1 MMPMEEWI
9 VRLENVGK
17 IYTMDKVQVPALRGI
32 SFEIYKRE
40 FISVMGPS
48 GSGKST
54 VMNLIGCLDRPT
66 SGAVYIDGKN
76 VSRLSENKLA
86 EMRRK
91 KVGFIFQQFN
101 LIPRLNALENVELPM
116 WFAGV
121 TREKRSRQATELL
134 RAVGLE
140 HRLKHRPT
148 ELSGGERQRVA
159 VARALANSPEIILAD
174 EPTGN
179 LDSKSGEEIIA
190 LLQRLNEEEGKTVV
204 IVTHELE
211 FGRKAQRMIMLRDGL
226 IERIEVKK

>member
-9 VRLENVGK
+9 VRLENVSK

-66 SGAVYIDGKN
+66 SGEVYIDGKN

-121 TREKRSRQATELL
+121 AREKRSRQAMELL
-134 RAVGLE
+134 GAVGLE

>member
-1 MMPMEEWI
+1 M
-9 VRLENVGK
+9 VRLENVSK
-17 IYTMDKVQVPALRGI
+17 IYTMDKVQVPVLHGI
-32 SFEIYKRE
+32 SLEIYKGE
-40 FISVMGPS
+40 FVSVMGPS

-54 VMNLIGCLDRPT
+54 IMNLIGCLDRPT
-66 SGAVYIDGKN
+66 RGEVYLDGKN
-76 VSRLSENKLA
+76 VSKLSEDKLA

-91 KVGFIFQQFN
+91 KIGFVFQQFN

-121 TREKRSRQATELL
+121 VKAKRTSRAGELL

-140 HRLKHRPT
+140 HRLKHKPT

-159 VARALANSPEIILAD
+159 IARALANNPEIILAD

-179 LDSKSGEEIIA
+179 LDMKSGEEIIN
-190 LLQRLNEEEGKTVV
+190 LLQKLNAEGRTVL

-211 FGRKAQRMIMLRDGL
+211 YARRAQRMIKLRDGL
-226 IERIEVKK
+226 IEGIEVGK

>member
-1 MMPMEEWI
+1 MMHMEEWI

-134 RAVGLE
+134 GAVGLE

-226 IERIEVKK
+226 IERIEVNK

>member
-1 MMPMEEWI
+1 MMHMEEWI

-226 IERIEVKK
+226 IERIEVNK

>member
-9 VRLENVGK
+9 VRLENVSK
-17 IYTMDKVQVPALRGI
+17 IYTMDKVQVPALRGV
-32 SFEIYKRE
+32 SLEIYKRE

-66 SGAVYIDGKN
+66 SGEVYIDGKN

-121 TREKRSRQATELL
+121 AREKRSRQATELL

>member
-1 MMPMEEWI
+1 MEI
-9 VRLENVGK
+9 VRLENASK
-17 IYTMDKVQVPALRGI
+17 TYTMDKVQVPALRGI
-32 SFEIYKRE
+32 NLEIYRGE
-40 FISVMGPS
+40 FVSIMGPS

-66 SGAVYIDGKN
+66 GGEIYLDGKN
-76 VSRLSENKLA
+76 VSKLSENKLA
-86 EMRRK
+86 EIRRK
-91 KVGFIFQQFN
+91 KVGFVFQQFN

-121 TREKRSRQATELL
+121 ARAKRTSKASELL

-140 HRLKHRPT
+140 HRIKHRPA

-159 VARALANSPEIILAD
+159 IARALANSPEIILAD
-174 EPTGN
+174 EATGN

-190 LLQRLNEEEGKTVV
+190 LLQKLNEEEGKTII

-211 FGRKAQRMIMLRDGL
+211 FGRKAQRMIVLRDGL
-226 IERIEVKK
+226 IERIEVGK